1 MNHVDIHVPSRL
13 IGPHWAT
20 QAAQARREA
29 GRDAGK
35 GEIEIGEYQY
45 TESDGM
51 ACTKNY
57 KNALKMAIL
66 TSSTQIWC
74 FSITNAKIFKTIF
87 ITELK
92 MYLSPHV
99 DG

>member
-1 MNHVDIHVPSRL
+1 MSLHGSL
-13 IGPHWAT
+13 GLTGP
-20 QAAQARREA
+20 RRPYRYA
-29 GRDAGK
+29 GREGGREGGK
-35 GEIEIGEYQY
+35 GEIEIGEHQY

-51 ACTKNY
+51 ACTN

-66 TSSTQIWC
+66 VSSTQIWC
-74 FSITNAKIFKTIF
+74 FSTTNAQFFKIIF

-92 MYLSPHV
+92 MYLSLHV